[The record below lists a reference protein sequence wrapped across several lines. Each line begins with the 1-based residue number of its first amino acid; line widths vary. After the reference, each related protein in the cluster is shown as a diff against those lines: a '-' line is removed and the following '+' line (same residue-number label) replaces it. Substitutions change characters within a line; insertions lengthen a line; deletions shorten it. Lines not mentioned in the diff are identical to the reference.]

1 VVRLDRITMQGF
13 KSFANRIT
21 IPFPDGFNC
30 ICGPNG
36 SGKSNVIDA
45 VMFVLGTSSA
55 RSIRAQKL
63 QNLLF
68 NGARTRKPS
77 EFCEVVLY
85 LDNSDNTIPN
95 YEKEVKIARRVTRS
109 GISVY
114 KLNGRTVT
122 RSKILDLLENAK
134 ISPDGHNIILQGDVT
149 NIIEMNPMGRR
160 SIINEISG
168 IEEFDEKKEKAS
180 KELEKVSNRVREN
193 MFIVAEKQRTV
204 AKLKQE
210 KENAEKYVELAE
222 KLKRARASFFNKKI
236 KETGK
241 SIEELDKKIKEES
254 AYVQNIEEGFSL
266 TEKTLEEKEKDLTR
280 ISDEIIKQSKKFEA
294 ERDIATLQ
302 GEIARKKDRI
312 EVNERELSRM
322 KRENIAVKSILEQK
336 MKGVQGTLESLITVP
351 KKYSIALEVAL
362 GGHKHDIVVD
372 TEETAVA
379 GIKFLKERK
388 IGRARFLPLDKLR
401 ERKRKECKEKIIGF
415 AADLIKYDKKIS
427 KAIDHVL
434 ADTVI
439 TENIDESRKIKDFR
453 IVTLDGDLIEKSGA
467 MIGGFYKQ
475 RSMEAIQKL
484 QQENTLLKEEIK
496 KFQKDVPFLQQEKP
510 KEDEKLYE
518 KRTAIEKE
526 LESLRKKWRDELD
539 KRHKASNKVTNIQIE
554 KAKLEAT
561 MDNLESEYKEF
572 DLEGFTDFLD
582 WSVDK
587 LHDEVRRCIS
597 EINRLGPVNMRALEE
612 FKIINVEF
620 EELKKK
626 LDKLLEEKE
635 AIVKIFTE
643 VETKRKEKFMETLN
657 EVSSSF
663 KKIYLDLSGGQ
674 GDVRL
679 EEEGNIDTGLI
690 IEASPPGKKV
700 VNLDSMSG
708 GEQTLTSLSFL
719 FALMQRY
726 ASPFFILDE
735 VDAALDKANTKK
747 IVDLVKKYSKEKQF
761 IVITHNDFTIQE
773 ADKVF
778 GVSMEEGVSRVF
790 GIEMPK
796 R

>member
-1 VVRLDRITMQGF
+1 MQGF

-45 VMFVLGTSSA
+45 IMFVLGTSSA

-68 NGARTRKPS
+68 NGARKRKPS
-77 EFCEVVLY
+77 EYCEVVLY
-85 LDNSDNTIPN
+85 LDNSDNIIPN

-160 SIINEISG
+160 GIINEISG

-210 KENAEKYVELAE
+210 KENAEKYVTLAE
-222 KLKRARASFFNKKI
+222 QLKRARASFFNKKM
-236 KETGK
+236 KETEK
-241 SIEELDKKIKEES
+241 SIGDLETKIKEES
-254 AYVQNIEEGFSL
+254 TSVQDIEEGFSL
-266 TEKTLEEKEKDLTR
+266 TEKTLEEKEKELRR
-280 ISDEIIKQSKKFEA
+280 ISDEIVKQSKKFEVA
-294 ERDIATLQ
+294 RDIATLQ

-312 EVNERELSRM
+312 EVNERELARI
-322 KRENIAVKSILEQK
+322 KRENIAVKTILEQK
-336 MKGVQGTLESLITVP
+336 MKGVHGTLESLITVP
-351 KKYSIALEVAL
+351 KKYSVALEVAL

-415 AADLIKYDKKIS
+415 ATDLIKYDKKLS
-427 KAIDHVL
+427 KAVDHVL
-434 ADTVI
+434 ADTIV
-439 TENIDESRKIKDFR
+439 TENIDESRNIKDFR

-475 RSMEAIQKL
+475 KSMEAIQSL
-484 QQENTLLKEEIK
+484 QQENAAIKEEIK
-496 KFQKDVPFLQQEKP
+496 KFQKELSTLQKEKP
-510 KEDEKLYE
+510 EDNEKLYE
-518 KRTAIEKE
+518 RRLSIEKE
-526 LESLRKKWRDELD
+526 LESLRKKWKDELD

-561 MDNLESEYKEF
+561 MDNLKSEYEEF

-582 WSVDK
+582 WSLDK
-587 LHDEVRRCIS
+587 LHDEIRRCIS

-612 FKIINVEF
+612 FKVMNVEF

-635 AIVKIFTE
+635 AIVKIFNE

-657 EVSSSF
+657 EVSSAF
-663 KKIYLDLSGGQ
+663 KKIYSDLTGGQ

-726 ASPFFILDE
+726 ASPFFVLDE

-778 GVSMEEGVSRVF
+778 GVSMEEGVSRVY

-796 R
+796 K

>member
-1 VVRLDRITMQGF
+1 MQGF

-30 ICGPNG
+30 ICGTNG

-45 VMFVLGTSSA
+45 IMFVLGTSSA
-55 RSIRAQKL
+55 RTIRAQKL

-68 NGARTRKPS
+68 NGARSRKPS
-77 EFCEVVLY
+77 EFFEVVLY
-85 LDNSDNTIPN
+85 LDNSDNSIPN
-95 YEKEVKIARRVTRS
+95 YEKEVKIARKVTRS

-236 KETGK
+236 KETEK
-241 SIEELDKKIKEES
+241 NIEELDKKIKEES
-254 AYVQNIEEGFSL
+254 KSVQGIEEGFSL
-266 TEKTLEEKEKDLTR
+266 TEKTLEEKEKELTR
-280 ISDEIIKQSKKFEA
+280 ISDEIVKQSKKFEA
-294 ERDIATLQ
+294 ARDIATLQ

-312 EVNERELSRM
+312 EVNERELARI

-336 MKGVQGTLESLITVP
+336 MKGVHGTLESLITVP
-351 KKYSIALEVAL
+351 KKYSVALEVAL

-439 TENIDESRKIKDFR
+439 TEDIDESRKIKDFR

-526 LESLRKKWRDELD
+526 LESLRKKWRDEWD
-539 KRHKASNKVTNIQIE
+539 KRHKASNKETNIQIE

-597 EINRLGPVNMRALEE
+597 EINKLGPVNMRALEE

-635 AIVKIFTE
+635 AIVKIFNE

-657 EVSSSF
+657 EVSSAF
-663 KKIYLDLSGGQ
+663 KKIYSDLTGGQ

-726 ASPFFILDE
+726 ASPFFVLDE

-778 GVSMEEGVSRVF
+778 GVSMEEGVSKVF
-790 GIEMPK
+790 SVKMPK
-796 R
+796 E